1 MNYYLMQQN
10 NGIANIDINIQTGRI
25 VQINEIYSFERLPVF
40 TTENNFNELKDS
52 LNKWISHRSISES
65 RKDLP
70 QILHDNHVRTP
81 EALALKTLG
90 LSLSDQYWFRP
101 ENTMYNWLNVNLYDN
116 NFKQM
121 KLLNTVENNLS
132 ASDSTLN
139 GQLTKYWKIENDTRY
154 LFKQSTFPFMQQAY
168 NEVFASELLKKM
180 KIPHVTYSIVE
191 KGDMPYSVCPM
202 FTDRN
207 TEYVPAGAILDIKP
221 KLNNESAYIHFMD
234 CVNTLHIPVE
244 KSQIDTMLAFDYLI
258 NNSDRHYGNFG
269 FLRNAETMKFIG
281 MAPLFDHGNSMWFN
295 NLNYDIKLSQQPAK
309 PFKDEQEAQIKLAKE
324 QKLPT
329 NLISETWIKEKIEQ
343 IYTQNPRCDQERRTL
358 FFEKVLARKRSLEM
372 SHTREKRKNRTYTQD
387 YSR

>member
-1 MNYYLMQQN
+1 
-10 NGIANIDINIQTGRI
+10 
-25 VQINEIYSFERLPVF
+25 
-40 TTENNFNELKDS
+40 
-52 LNKWISHRSISES
+52 
-65 RKDLP
+65 
-70 QILHDNHVRTP
+70 
-81 EALALKTLG
+81 
-90 LSLSDQYWFRP
+90 
-101 ENTMYNWLNVNLYDN
+101 
-116 NFKQM
+116 
-121 KLLNTVENNLS
+121 
-132 ASDSTLN
+132 
-139 GQLTKYWKIENDTRY
+139 
-154 LFKQSTFPFMQQAY
+154 MQQAY

-202 FTDRN
+202 FTDKN

-221 KLNNESAYIHFMD
+221 KLNHESAYMHFMN

-309 PFKDEQEAQIKLAKE
+309 PFKDEQETQIKLAKE

-329 NLISETWIKEKIEQ
+329 NLISETWIKEKIDQ

-358 FFEKVLARKRSLEM
+358 FLERVLARKRSLEM
-372 SHTREKRKNRTYTQD
+372 SH
-387 YSR
+387 S

>member
-10 NGIANIDINIQTGRI
+10 NGVANIDINTQTGKI
-25 VQINEIYSFERLPVF
+25 IQINEIYSFKRLPIF
-40 TTENNFNELKDS
+40 TTEDNFNELKDS

-70 QILHDNHVRTP
+70 KILQDNHVKTP
-81 EALALKTLG
+81 EALSLKTLG

-101 ENTMYNWLNVNLYDN
+101 ENTMYNWLDVNLYDN
-116 NFKQM
+116 DFKQM
-121 KLLNTVENNLS
+121 KLLNTAESSLS

-139 GQLTKYWKIENDTRY
+139 GQLTKYWKIENNTRY

-180 KIPHVTYSIVE
+180 RIPHVTYSIIE

-202 FTDRN
+202 FTDSH
-207 TEYVPAGAILDIKP
+207 TEYVPAGAILDIQP
-221 KLNNESAYIHFMD
+221 KLNHESAYMHFMN

-295 NLNYDIKLSQQPAK
+295 NLNYDIKLSKQPSK
-309 PFKDEQEAQIKLAKE
+309 PFKEIHEDQIKLAKE

-329 NLISETWIKEKIEQ
+329 ILITEAWLKEKIDQ
-343 IYTQNPRCDQERRTL
+343 IYSKNPRCDEDRRTL
-358 FFEKVLARKRSLEM
+358 FFERVMARKNLLEM
-372 SHTREKRKNRTYTQD
+372 SRNKERGKKRSNYLN
-387 YSR
+387 YSK

>member
-10 NGIANIDINIQTGRI
+10 NGVANIDINTQTGKI
-25 VQINEIYSFERLPVF
+25 IQINEIYSFERLPIF
-40 TTENNFNELKDS
+40 TTEDNFNELKDS

-70 QILHDNHVRTP
+70 KILQDNHVKTP
-81 EALALKTLG
+81 EALSLKTLG

-101 ENTMYNWLNVNLYDN
+101 ENTMYNWLDVNLYDN
-116 NFKQM
+116 DFKQM
-121 KLLNTVENNLS
+121 KLLNTAESSLS

-139 GQLTKYWKIENDTRY
+139 GQLTKYWKIEDNTRY

-180 KIPHVTYSIVE
+180 RIPHVTYSIIE
-191 KGDMPYSVCPM
+191 KGDMPYSVCPI
-202 FTDRN
+202 FTDSH
-207 TEYVPAGAILDIKP
+207 TEYVPAGAILDIQP
-221 KLNNESAYIHFMD
+221 KLNHESAYMHFMN

-244 KSQIDTMLAFDYLI
+244 KSQIDTMLTFDYLI

-295 NLNYDIKLSQQPAK
+295 NLNYDIKLSKQPSK
-309 PFKDEQEAQIKLAKE
+309 PFKEIHEDQIKLAKE

-329 NLISETWIKEKIEQ
+329 ILITETWLKEKIDQ
-343 IYTQNPRCDQERRTL
+343 IYSKNPRCDEDRRTL
-358 FFEKVLARKRSLEM
+358 FFERVIARKNLLEM
-372 SHTREKRKNRTYTQD
+372 SRNKERGKKRSNCLD
-387 YSR
+387 YSK

>member
-40 TTENNFNELKDS
+40 TTENNFNELKDL

-70 QILHDNHVRTP
+70 QILQDNHVRTP

-116 NFKQM
+116 DFKQM
-121 KLLNTVENNLS
+121 KLLNTAESSLS

-180 KIPHVTYSIVE
+180 K
-191 KGDMPYSVCPM
+191 
-202 FTDRN
+202 N
-207 TEYVPAGAILDIKP
+207 TP
-221 KLNNESAYIHFMD
+221 
-234 CVNTLHIPVE
+234 
-244 KSQIDTMLAFDYLI
+244 
-258 NNSDRHYGNFG
+258 
-269 FLRNAETMKFIG
+269 
-281 MAPLFDHGNSMWFN
+281 
-295 NLNYDIKLSQQPAK
+295 NL
-309 PFKDEQEAQIKLAKE
+309 
-324 QKLPT
+324 
-329 NLISETWIKEKIEQ
+329 
-343 IYTQNPRCDQERRTL
+343 RCDEERRTL
-358 FFEKVLARKRSLEM
+358 FFERVLARKRSLEM